1 MAYEDL
7 DDYSVGAAGSDTF
20 DIVIP
25 DLDPSTSYPIQ
36 FRWQFADKTVGLWS
50 ISKMLYTPE
59 IARPE
64 STNIVA
70 AWNGTNLEISWDA
83 PNLANGF
90 VIYLTSGA
98 TTVPFA
104 YTLDKTKTAQKA
116 IITAQWLRDSFAGVF
131 VTTFTGL
138 LKTTYIDTSTS
149 GSAFAIPPYADALSG
164 AEILDSSWIITAVDL
179 GFSVSWNAM
188 PTDGTY
194 WETVVYKSSSQNGT
208 YLPVGSATNA
218 PVIIKELNT
227 VYIKI
232 RHRLITGGY
241 SAYSNYKI
249 GAAYVPIVFDTTP
262 PNDTTGVTGTWSG
275 DDIIVS
281 YTMPA
286 SDPGARFEIILT
298 NSGVSRTFFKWPSDQ
313 SGSGSVKITDAEL
326 FAQFGQRYTS
336 YTGTIKSIDSG
347 ENKTS
352 GVAFSVASKV
362 NALAA
367 IVPTFTVTQISNGY
381 TVVYSLPSGAS
392 YAKVYEGAVSGFT
405 PNDATNLVYSGSS
418 PGVVINSTYSQVF
431 IKIKYFAVDG
441 SSSLSSAAQAVTP
454 LEAGMLSLI
463 ANEVKIS
470 TNGSI
475 LAGDSATSGGRAI
488 LNKTGLYVYNTGGI
502 PSTQIM
508 ANATDGS
515 PTLIT
520 TNAKIADWMVYS
532 GKIENT
538 LHAGTTQYTGLS
550 PSGTYAFWA
559 GSTTAGG
566 DASAKFSVTPAGA
579 VIARNISVYGGTLS
593 VGANFDVTSNGALTA
608 TSASVTGTINAQ
620 AGVFRGTVDI
630 GDATYTAGVLRV
642 LSGSG
647 TILIGKNA
655 LIDGT
660 VTAGI
665 TASNGSATNFYVR
678 ASDGYLFSQYGK
690 IGGWDIGTSKLSGGG
705 GSSAVGLQI
714 NAASGGYALWAG
726 AEIPDTNTPFS
737 VTNTGTLR
745 ATGAIISGQISVTE
759 GRIGNQTS
767 GWNINGS
774 SLESYGYAV
783 GSTPIT
789 LNSSTG
795 TISGGLI
802 SGTKVSGS
810 TVIGGI
816 IQTSSSSY
824 IKMDS
829 SSPGTIQLHAN
840 GYTYDGI
847 INFEGETVTG
857 APYGSVFISSP
868 SNYYLSSNIII
879 DDSDITFTAYNKIN
893 FMVERKDSTNFTE
906 NTAAVNVL
914 AYIEQYGAAGAY
926 QGRFNFEAN
935 IPVADKSLRPIFA
948 GTSSLP
954 ESLFPLEEIGSIY
967 LEY

>member
-50 ISKMLYTPE
+50 VSKMLYTPE

-116 IITAQWLRDSFAGVF
+116 IITAQWIRDSFAGVF

-194 WETVVYKSSSQNGT
+194 WETVVYKSSTQNGT

-232 RHRLITGGY
+232 RHRLITGQY
-241 SAYSNYKI
+241 SAYSNYKV

-262 PNDTTGVTGTWSG
+262 PNDTTGVSGTWSG

-298 NSGVSRTFFKWPSDQ
+298 NSGVSRTFFKWPSSQ
-313 SGSGSVKITDAEL
+313 SGSGSVNITDAEL

-336 YTGTIKSIDSG
+336 YTGIMKSIDSG

-352 GVAFSVASKV
+352 GVAFTVASKS
-362 NALAA
+362 NPLAS
-367 IVPTFTVTQISNGY
+367 ITPTFTVTQISNGY

-392 YAKVYEGAVSGFT
+392 YAKVYQGATSGFT
-405 PNDATNLVYSGSS
+405 PNDSTNLVYSGAS
-418 PGVVINSTYSQVF
+418 PGVVINTTYSEVF
-431 IKIKYFAVDG
+431 IKIKYFAIDG
-441 SSSLSSAAQAVTP
+441 SSSLSSAALAVTP
-454 LEAGMLSLI
+454 LEAGLLSLI
-463 ANEVKIS
+463 DNEVKIS

-475 LAGDSATSGGRAI
+475 LAGDSATSGGRAL
-488 LNKTGLYVYNTGGI
+488 LNKTGLYVYNTGSS
-502 PSTQIM
+502 PTTQII

-520 TNAKIADWMVYS
+520 TNAKIADWMIYS

-593 VGANFDVTSNGALTA
+593 VGANFDVTSNGVLTA

-620 AGVFRGTVDI
+620 AGVFKGTVDV
-630 GDATYTAGVLRV
+630 GDATETGGVLRV
-642 LSGSG
+642 VSGTG

-655 LIDGT
+655 LINGT
-660 VTAGI
+660 ATAAI
-665 TASNGSATNFYVR
+665 TASNGSTTNFYVR
-678 ASDGYLFSQYGK
+678 ASDGYMFSQSGK

-705 GSSAVGLQI
+705 GASSVGLQI
-714 NAASGGYALWAG
+714 DATAGGYAFWAG
-726 AEIPDTNTPFS
+726 AGTPDTNTPFS

-745 ATGAIISGQISVTE
+745 ATGAIISGQISVTS

-767 GWNINGS
+767 GWNINGNT
-774 SLESYGYAV
+774 LESYGYPS
-783 GSTPIT
+783 GTSQLL

-802 SGTKVSGS
+802 SGSTVRGAVLETATSGTYVKIDGPSKPGTVQLFANGFATAGLIDVSGS
-810 TVIGGI
+810 WNETGTVLGNLVITPPIATGHSGPSLVMYSSEGGGFAQI
-816 IQTSSSSY
+816 
-824 IKMDS
+824 
-829 SSPGTIQLHAN
+829 
-840 GYTYDGI
+840 
-847 INFEGETVTG
+847 
-857 APYGSVFISSP
+857 
-868 SNYYLSSNIII
+868 LSSTIVLG
-879 DDSDITFTAYNKIN
+879 DSTDTLSGGRLDGAWLVDITDT
-893 FMVERKDSTNFTE
+893 STTGLSKPSASQLRNISAWLGSGPPSGPSF
-906 NTAAVNVL
+906 VL
-914 AYIEQYGAAGAY
+914 SQLGDI
-926 QGRFNFEAN
+926 
-935 IPVADKSLRPIFA
+935 V
-948 GTSSLP
+948 
-954 ESLFPLEEIGSIY
+954 LFY
-967 LEY
+967 A

>member
-20 DIVIP
+20 DVVIP
-25 DLDPSTSYPIQ
+25 DLDPSTAYPIQ
-36 FRWQFADKTVGLWS
+36 FRWQFADKTVSEWS
-50 ISKMLYTPE
+50 VAKILNTPE

-70 AWNGTNLEISWDA
+70 VWNGTNLEITWDA

-90 VIYLTSGA
+90 VIYLTSGS

-116 IITAQWLRDSFAGVF
+116 IITAQNLRDSFSGVF
-131 VTTFTGL
+131 VTTLTGL

-149 GSAFAIPPYADALSG
+149 GSAFTIPAYSDPLNG
-164 AEILDSSWIITAVDL
+164 AAILDSSWTITPVDL
-179 GFSVSWNAM
+179 GFSVSWDAI
-188 PTDGTY
+188 PTTGTY
-194 WETVVYKSSSQNGT
+194 WETVVYKSSTANGT

-241 SAYSNYKI
+241 SAYSNYKV

-262 PNDTTGVTGTWSG
+262 PADVTGISAVWSG
-275 DDIIVS
+275 DDIVVS
-281 YTMPA
+281 YTMPV
-286 SDPGARFEIILT
+286 SDPGARFEIVLT
-298 NSGVSRTFFKWPSDQ
+298 NSGVSRTFFKWPSSQ
-313 SGSGSVKITDAEL
+313 TGSGSVKITDAEL
-326 FAQFGQRYTS
+326 FAQFGQRYAS
-336 YTGTIKSIDSG
+336 YTGVIKSIDSG
-347 ENKTS
+347 ENQTS
-352 GVAFSVASKV
+352 GVAFTVASKV

-367 IVPTFTVTQISNGY
+367 VVPTFTVTQISNGY

-392 YAKVYEGAVSGFT
+392 YAKVYEGATSGFV

-418 PGVVINSTYSQVF
+418 PGVVINSTYSEVF
-431 IKIKYFAVDG
+431 VKIKYFAIDG

-454 LEAGMLSLI
+454 LEAGLLSLI

-470 TNGSI
+470 TTGSI

-488 LNKTGLYVYNTGGI
+488 LNKTGLYVYNTGGS

-593 VGANFDVTSNGALTA
+593 VGANFDVTSNGVLTA
-608 TSASVTGTINAQ
+608 TSANVTGTINAQ
-620 AGVFRGTVDI
+620 AGVFKGTVDV
-630 GDATYTAGVLRV
+630 GSATDTGGVLRV
-642 LSGSG
+642 SAGSG
-647 TILIGKNA
+647 TILIGTNA
-655 LIDGT
+655 LINGT
-660 VTAGI
+660 TTAAI
-665 TASNGSATNFYVR
+665 TASSGGTTNFYVR

-714 NAASGGYALWAG
+714 DATAGGYAFWAG
-726 AEIPDTNTPFS
+726 AGTPDTNTPFS
-737 VTNTGTLR
+737 VTNQGLLR
-745 ATGAIISGQISVTE
+745 ATGAIISGQISVTS
-759 GRIGNQTS
+759 GKIGNQTT
-767 GWNINGS
+767 GWNINGTT
-774 SLESYGYAV
+774 LESYGYPS
-783 GSTPIT
+783 GTSQLL

-795 TISGGLI
+795 TISGGLLSGTRVVSSSFELSSGSDYIKSDGTFSLGGGRVTGSSSTVTI
-802 SGTKVSGS
+802 SGANLVLSGLS
-810 TVIGGI
+810 GGDDGTGGDPTVTAIINPAAIGGI
-816 IQTSSSSY
+816 PDGRIVTGRAIWYGGNNTPTNSITSRYAYNITFGGSQGYVNGVPRYTASN
-824 IKMDS
+824 
-829 SSPGTIQLHAN
+829 PGTFSSGDL
-840 GYTYDGI
+840 YMT
-847 INFEGETVTG
+847 TV
-857 APYGSVFISSP
+857 
-868 SNYYLSSNIII
+868 
-879 DDSDITFTAYNKIN
+879 
-893 FMVERKDSTNFTE
+893 
-906 NTAAVNVL
+906 
-914 AYIEQYGAAGAY
+914 
-926 QGRFNFEAN
+926 
-935 IPVADKSLRPIFA
+935 
-948 GTSSLP
+948 
-954 ESLFPLEEIGSIY
+954 
-967 LEY
+967 